1 MSILRTA
8 ALAAT
13 FAIPGL
19 AGDAQALTLRQAV
32 ERPPA
37 EYSSGPTQSGRT
49 YALELPSAAAVD
61 FLCRLGLGPPPR
73 RGSAWWGCYRPDMDA
88 VIVPARGAW
97 REAERRAIVAHEW
110 AHARGW
116 RHNADGR
123 GTSAASL
130 APESG
135 RRLPALSLASSA
147 GAP

>member
-1 MSILRTA
+1 MSILCRA
-8 ALAAT
+8 ALAAL
-13 FAIPGL
+13 FVIPGL
-19 AGDAQALTLRQAV
+19 AGEARGLTLREAV

-73 RGSAWWGCYRPDMDA
+73 RGGAWWGCYRPDMDA

-97 REAERRAIVAHEW
+97 REAERRTILAHEW

-123 GTSAASL
+123 GTSEASL
-130 APESG
+130 APATE
-135 RRLPALSLASSA
+135 RRLAALS
-147 GAP
+147 PVP